1 MNTNIRLINL
11 LALSHIKMVTRL
23 EDSLEIEIIFTID
36 ESKNKDIG
44 DILRFITMSEVS
56 EKEVYD
62 IETLYD
68 EHLYIMI
75 QKNKISIG
83 LRLK

>member
-75 QKNKISIG
+75 QKNKINIG

>member
-56 EKEVYD
+56 KKEVYD

-75 QKNKISIG
+75 QKNKINIG